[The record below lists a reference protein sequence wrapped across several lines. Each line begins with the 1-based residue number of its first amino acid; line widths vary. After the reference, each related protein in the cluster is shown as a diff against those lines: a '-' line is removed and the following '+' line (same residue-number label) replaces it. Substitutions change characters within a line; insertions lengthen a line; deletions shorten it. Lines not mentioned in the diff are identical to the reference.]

1 MVNVDI
7 AYELN
12 TWPRNLANRCKFKN
26 CLFGATNIVKDSDKK
41 YLYKGY
47 GITFDSGGLWSL
59 IMTLLEM
66 LQFLVLIIV
75 HHLILTIARITF

>member
-12 TWPRNLANRCKFKN
+12 TWPRNLANSFKFKN
-26 CLFGATNIVKDSDKK
+26 CLFEATNKNSDKK

-47 GITFDSGGLWSL
+47 GITFDGGGLCSL